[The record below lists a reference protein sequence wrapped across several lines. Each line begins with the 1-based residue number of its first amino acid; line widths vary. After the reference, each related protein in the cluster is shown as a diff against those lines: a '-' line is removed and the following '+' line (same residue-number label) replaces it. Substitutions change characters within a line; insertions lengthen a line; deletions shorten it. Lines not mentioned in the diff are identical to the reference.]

1 MATTRLWTIDEI
13 EFLPQDE
20 QHFEII
26 RGELVP
32 LVPAAA
38 EQGEIA
44 SVIIWHLMN
53 HIVQTDRGG
62 KVYTAEAGFVLARD
76 PDILVAPDVAYVS
89 AERLPPR
96 SERRSYLRAAPDL
109 AIEIRSPTNRRR
121 GMLTKVEVYLENGVR
136 IVWSVDPPR
145 RQVTVSTPVGG
156 SVTLGEDDT
165 LDGGDVLPGFT
176 LPVAALFA

>member
-32 LVPAAA
+32 LAPAGA

-44 SVIIWHLMN
+44 AVVIWHLMN
-53 HIVQTDRGG
+53 YILQTDHGS

-89 AERLPPR
+89 AARLPPR
-96 SERRSYLRAAPDL
+96 SERRSYLRVAPDL
-109 AIEIRSPTNRRR
+109 AIEIRSPTDRRR
-121 GMLTKVEVYLENGVR
+121 GMLTKVEVYLDNGVR
-136 IVWSVDPPR
+136 MVWSVDPPR
-145 RQVTVSTPVGG
+145 RQVTVATAAGTVI
-156 SVTLGEDDT
+156 LGEGDT

-176 LPVAALFA
+176 LLVAALFA